1 MQRAVEE
8 LWRQE
13 PGAVLF
19 LLAVG
24 GREQGIVAH
33 SPDMAY
39 FWVLVLLRLD
49 DRREVAIA
57 AEVPH

>member
-1 MQRAVEE
+1 VQRAVEE

-13 PGAVLF
+13 PGVVLF

-24 GREQGIVAH
+24 RREQGIAAH

-49 DRREVAIA
+49 DRQGMVIA
-57 AEVPH
+57 AGVPH